1 MRSIEASKC
10 RPNKFNAT
18 NPRISQLHMNTTNI
32 YVIYVSYMSYM
43 SHRKTL
49 ESLTRN
55 EAVNPK
61 TILSCGITAAQQS
74 VQGG

>member
-1 MRSIEASKC
+1 MKSIEASK
-10 RPNKFNAT
+10 KNAHQT
-18 NPRISQLHMNTTNI
+18 NLMQPTQESHSSTETPRT
-32 YVIYVSYMSYM
+32 YMSYM
-43 SHRKTL
+43 SHHKTF